1 MIKPLTQNVLI
12 ERDEKTSNTIIA
24 KTGVIL
30 PSGSIEDEGLIYG
43 TVLVAPKDQNMLID
57 KGRALSEYIIKES
70 DYVWYSKFSAC
81 RILDDRKGKEG
92 NLLDIVPL
100 EDLRAVV
107 IKEV

>member
-12 ERDEKTSNTIIA
+12 ERDEKVSNTVMA

-30 PSGSIEDEGLIYG
+30 PSGNVEDEGLIYG
-43 TVLVAPKDQNMLID
+43 TVLSVPRDQNMLID
-57 KGRALSEYIIKES
+57 NSRALSEHVLKEG

-81 RILDDRKGKEG
+81 KILDDRKGKEG
-92 NLLDIVPL
+92 SFLDIVPL

-107 IKEV
+107 TK